1 MNNTNKGKINS
12 EQMNKRSKLRKR
24 LLSTFEVNYGA
35 LTVMVYAL
43 FSGNILHTTLI
54 FLAAFLHELGHIFA
68 ARMLNIRISK
78 MRLDLMGALLM
89 TSGIHSYRSER
100 LLCAAGPFMNLLC
113 FLIGSSFHLYF
124 RLPLA
129 VSEEVLFFCRVNASL
144 MIINTLPVRNLDGG
158 RILHSILCERAGV
171 RTADTVVD
179 IFSFAS
185 ICFLWMIS
193 VYLLI
198 KYESSLSM
206 FTFSVMLFIKLFVRG
221 EERGAD

>member
-1 MNNTNKGKINS
+1 MNN
-12 EQMNKRSKLRKR
+12 RSKLRKR
-24 LLSTFEVNYGA
+24 LLSKFEVNYGA
-35 LTVMVYAL
+35 LTVMAYAL
-43 FSGNILHTTLI
+43 FSGNIVHTVLI
-54 FLAAFLHELGHIFA
+54 FLSALLHELGHIFA
-68 ARMLNIRISK
+68 ARILKIKISK

-113 FLIGSSFHLYF
+113 FLMGSSFYLYF
-124 RLPLA
+124 RLPPV
-129 VSEEVLFFCRVNASL
+129 VSEEILFFCRVNASL
-144 MIINTLPVRNLDGG
+144 MVINALPVRNLDGG

-179 IFSFAS
+179 IFSFS
-185 ICFLWMIS
+185 SVCFLWMIS

-206 FTFSVMLFIKLFVRG
+206 FTFSVMLFIKLFVMG
-221 EERGAD
+221 EERGTN